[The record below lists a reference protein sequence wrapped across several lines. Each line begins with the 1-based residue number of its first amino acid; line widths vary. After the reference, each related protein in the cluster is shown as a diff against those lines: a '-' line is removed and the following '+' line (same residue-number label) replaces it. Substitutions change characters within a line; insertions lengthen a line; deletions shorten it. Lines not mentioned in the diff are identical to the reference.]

1 MKKLGTAIATAC
13 LVIALSAG
21 PAAAWQQAELT
32 PGFPVSLGLN
42 DPIEESSILAMTGET
57 LGVSMEGS
65 ILQVGVGDY
74 NAFAT
79 VDESGAS
86 VQAVGLGGGPNKS
99 SPSLIGFEPITSSSQ
114 ARIEPPNRP
123 TGIPWF
129 YTGAGTGAD
138 VNDQTNGG
146 GVMIGGVFY
155 PDMGNRLDL
164 SISWIRPNQDN
175 YDGIERPGST
185 GLKAMSGPELEP
197 AFSNGFSEGTYGSM
211 VAADL
216 NGDGNA
222 EVVYG
227 GWDHMIHVRDA
238 ETGEYFNSNWPL
250 NVHDA
255 CWSTPVVG
263 DIDKDGEVEIVI
275 GYDTTAGIFDHANG
289 GRMTM
294 LDQNGNVKH
303 NWPYQIDQT
312 FYSSPAVGDINGDGI
327 YEIVSGTGSYW
338 TNADGSLRGAHV
350 YCWDPYGTLR
360 WRSDIGG
367 VATSSPALA
376 DIDGD
381 GKLETIIGAWDGKVY
396 CLDENGYHQWS
407 TMLVDRDGNSFE
419 TMGKTA
425 AVKSSPTVADIDGD
439 GDLEILIGWLWEVII
454 LDHNGNQLTGPGSPD
469 NTVYLA
475 YWSLFSSP
483 TVEDI
488 DGDGYYEI
496 VIGGGGAG
504 SQVVQDSAIWSW
516 ETNSPVGS
524 PRPWWTFH
532 KDAQRSGWVR

>member
-21 PAAAWQQAELT
+21 PAAAWKQAELT
-32 PGFPVSLGLN
+32 PGFPVTLGVS
-42 DPIEESSILAMTGET
+42 DPIEESTILALTTSSTGI
-57 LGVSMEGS
+57 SMDGA
-65 ILQVGVGDY
+65 ILQVGVGEY
-74 NAFAT
+74 NAVA
-79 VDESGAS
+79 VVSGSGA
-86 VQAVGLGGGPNKS
+86 AVSMLGTGSGPNKS
-99 SPSLIGFEPITSSSQ
+99 SPSLIGFQVTSSF
-114 ARIEPPNRP
+114 IGVGPPP
-123 TGIPWF
+123 DPPLAQELF
-129 YTGAGTGAD
+129 SGAGTGAD

-146 GVMIGGVFY
+146 AALFQFNVQPINDPPQIVWNFY
-155 PDMGNRLDL
+155 
-164 SISWIRPNQDN
+164 NQDN

-185 GLKAMSGPELEP
+185 SLKSLSGPELEP

-216 NGDGNA
+216 NGDGKA

-227 GWDHMIHVRDA
+227 AWDHMIHVRDA

-255 CWSTPVVG
+255 IWSTPVVG

-419 TMGKTA
+419 TLGKTA

-516 ETNSPVGS
+516 ETTSPVGS